1 MTRPCA
7 ATALPKTIQREGMP
21 LMTRHKLDP
30 TPFEAFLAPLAR
42 IARKHPDIEG
52 LVFWGGAD
60 GWDTAPSEAL
70 EAEEIAFYAE
80 GLLLDGFH
88 MAWTVVASLEDP
100 AQADHVRLHFWQDS
114 GTPRPTLPHGQVA
127 LRTGQWTAQ

>member
-1 MTRPCA
+1 MA
-7 ATALPKTIQREGMP
+7 KTP
-21 LMTRHKLDP
+21 P
-30 TPFEAFLAPLAR
+30 TPIELFLAPLAAL
-42 IARKHPDIEG
+42 ARKEPWIEA
-52 LVFWGGAD
+52 LVFWGDSA
-60 GWDTAPSEAL
+60 GWDADPSEAL
-70 EAEEIAFYAE
+70 EAEEITFYAE